1 MLRDDPQN
9 KSQATPPAHSGAAG
23 QLRALGWSEYFADQ
37 ATSASLSQTP
47 PVRIIQVHRNT
58 LHIQGVDL
66 DMIIQGLQGVTVG
79 DWLLFDADAPR
90 NSQLLSRK
98 SLIKRR
104 APGHDR
110 KEQLIAANLDTAF
123 VVTSC
128 NNDFSLA
135 RLERYVAM
143 AHEAG
148 VTPVIILSKIDLT
161 TEASDFAAQ
170 AQSISPQLSVVCLDA
185 RSPEAIE
192 LLHPWCQA
200 GQTVAFL
207 GSSGVGKSTLTNS
220 LAGNEAI
227 ATQDVRAS
235 DDKGRHTTTGRQLH
249 ILPSGCA
256 VLDTPGMR
264 EIQLTDVS
272 IGLEETFADLHAL
285 KQNCRFNDCAHKTEP
300 GCAVQAAVAS
310 GEVDV
315 PRLQRWLKL
324 VAEDAENTKFL
335 ANRKLR
341 DRAKNKPEKSVTKY
355 DSKK

>member
-1 MLRDDPQN
+1 M
-9 KSQATPPAHSGAAG
+9 
-23 QLRALGWSEYFADQ
+23 
-37 ATSASLSQTP
+37 
-47 PVRIIQVHRNT
+47 HRNT

-66 DMIIQGLQGVTVG
+66 DMIIPGLHGVTVG
-79 DWLLFDADAPR
+79 DWLLFDADTPR

-185 RSPEAIE
+185 RSPEAVE
-192 LLHPWCQA
+192 LLRPWCQA

-272 IGLEETFADLHAL
+272 VGLEETFADLHAL

>member
-1 MLRDDPQN
+1 MSLPTQRD
-9 KSQATPPAHSGAAG
+9 AAG
-23 QLRALGWSEYFADQ
+23 QLRALGWSKYFADQ
-37 ATSASLSQTP
+37 ATSAALSKTP
-47 PVRIIQVHRNT
+47 PVRITQVHRNT

-66 DMIIQGLQGVTVG
+66 DMIIPGLHGVTVG

-185 RSPEAIE
+185 RSPEAVE
-192 LLHPWCQA
+192 LLRPWCQA

-272 IGLEETFADLHAL
+272 VGLEETFADLHAL

>member
-1 MLRDDPQN
+1 MSLPAQRD
-9 KSQATPPAHSGAAG
+9 AAG
-23 QLRALGWSEYFADQ
+23 QLRALGWSKYFADQ
-37 ATSASLSQTP
+37 ATSAALSKTP
-47 PVRIIQVHRNT
+47 PVRITQVHRNT

-66 DMIIQGLQGVTVG
+66 DMIIPGLHGVTVG
-79 DWLLFDADAPR
+79 DWLLFDADTPR

-192 LLHPWCQA
+192 LLRPWCQA

-272 IGLEETFADLHAL
+272 VGLEETFADLHAL

>member
-1 MLRDDPQN
+1 MLPNDPLTKPQA
-9 KSQATPPAHSGAAG
+9 ATPAHHDAAG
-23 QLRALGWSEYFADQ
+23 HLRALGWSEHFADQ
-37 ATSASLSQTP
+37 ATSAALAQTP
-47 PVRIIQVHRNT
+47 PVRITQVHRNT

-66 DMIIQGLQGVTVG
+66 DTIIPSLQGVTVG
-79 DWLLFDADAPR
+79 DWLLFDKEAPR

-143 AHEAG
+143 AHDAS

-161 TEASDFAAQ
+161 TDPSAFVEQ
-170 AQSISPQLSVVCLDA
+170 AQSISPQISVVPLDA
-185 RSPEAIE
+185 RSPEASGF
-192 LLHPWCQA
+192 LRPWCQA

-227 ATQDVRAS
+227 ATQDIRAS
-235 DDKGRHTTTGRQLH
+235 DGKGRHTTTARNL
-249 ILPSGCA
+249 LPLTAGGW
-256 VLDTPGMR
+256 LIDTPGVR
-264 EIQLTDVS
+264 ELQLTDV
-272 IGLEETFADLHAL
+272 ADGIDILFSDLIDLSA
-285 KQNCRFNDCAHKTEP
+285 QCRFRDCQHDHEP
-300 GCAVQAAVAS
+300 GCAVQAAIAAGKLDENNILRATEVLAKHDEKYTPPEVADAMNKAY
-310 GEVDV
+310 E
-315 PRLQRWLKL
+315 LKQQ
-324 VAEDAENTKFL
+324 EN
-335 ANRKLR
+335 AQ
-341 DRAKNKPEKSVTKY
+341 
-355 DSKK
+355 

>member
-1 MLRDDPQN
+1 M
-9 KSQATPPAHSGAAG
+9 
-23 QLRALGWSEYFADQ
+23 
-37 ATSASLSQTP
+37 
-47 PVRIIQVHRNT
+47 HRNT

-66 DMIIQGLQGVTVG
+66 DMIIPGLHGVTVG
-79 DWLLFDADAPR
+79 DWLLFDADTPR

-148 VTPVIILSKIDLT
+148 VSPVIILSKIDLT

-192 LLHPWCQA
+192 LLRPWCQA

-207 GSSGVGKSTLTNS
+207 SSSGVGKSTLTNS

-249 ILPSGCA
+249 ILPSGCT

-272 IGLEETFADLHAL
+272 VGLEETFADLHAL